1 MPPGPETSSGFRW
14 WFALGEQI
22 AAWCAV
28 VGLWILVHAVT
39 IIGGRILAGEDVGL
53 SVVALTAGM
62 AGVGGLL
69 LVALWMGMFPVLG
82 EIVMV
87 EATVFAVIVATVRI
101 WMMRCPRWDSR
112 EDWQPVRARLR
123 TVE

>member
-1 MPPGPETSSGFRW
+1 MTPGPETSSGFRW
-14 WFALGEQI
+14 WFTLGEQI

-62 AGVGGLL
+62 AGVGACCSWPCG
-69 LVALWMGMFPVLG
+69 WGCSRCW
-82 EIVMV
+82 
-87 EATVFAVIVATVRI
+87 VR
-101 WMMRCPRWDSR
+101 S
-112 EDWQPVRARLR
+112 
-123 TVE
+123 

>member
-1 MPPGPETSSGFRW
+1 
-14 WFALGEQI
+14 
-22 AAWCAV
+22 
-28 VGLWILVHAVT
+28 
-39 IIGGRILAGEDVGL
+39 
-53 SVVALTAGM
+53 
-62 AGVGGLL
+62 
-69 LVALWMGMFPVLG
+69 MFPVLG

-112 EDWQPVRARLR
+112 EDWQAVRARLR

>member
-1 MPPGPETSSGFRW
+1 MTPGPETSSGFRW
-14 WFALGEQI
+14 WFTLGEQI

-28 VGLWILVHAVT
+28 VGLWILIHAVS

-53 SVVALTAGM
+53 SVVALA
-62 AGVGGLL
+62 ASAWVGTV
-69 LVALWMGMFPVLG
+69 LVALWMRMLPVLG

-87 EATVFAVIVATVRI
+87 EATVFAVIVAMVRI

-123 TVE
+123 AVE

>member
-1 MPPGPETSSGFRW
+1 MTPGPETSSGFCW

-28 VGLWILVHAVT
+28 VGLWILVHAVI

-53 SVVALTAGM
+53 AVVALA
-62 AGVGGLL
+62 ASAWVGTV
-69 LVALWMGMFPVLG
+69 LVALWMWMLPVLG

>member
-1 MPPGPETSSGFRW
+1 MTPGPETSSGFRW
-14 WFALGEQI
+14 WFTLGEQI

-28 VGLWILVHAVT
+28 VGLWILVRAVT

-87 EATVFAVIVATVRI
+87 EATVFAVLVARVRI
-101 WMMRCPRWDSR
+101 WMMRCPRWDGR